1 MYQKLF
7 RVVRRNSPEHTLMRE
22 KRKESSLS
30 LSLSLSFSGLAQVN
44 QRGVLTWIICTPT
57 SNFCSSSGIPEIPNL
72 LEEKKEK
79 ECSVFFFFSLLRLK
93 NNSQL

>member
-1 MYQKLF
+1 MYRKLF

-22 KRKESSLS
+22 KRKESS

-57 SNFCSSSGIPEIPNL
+57 SNFCSSSSIPEIPNL